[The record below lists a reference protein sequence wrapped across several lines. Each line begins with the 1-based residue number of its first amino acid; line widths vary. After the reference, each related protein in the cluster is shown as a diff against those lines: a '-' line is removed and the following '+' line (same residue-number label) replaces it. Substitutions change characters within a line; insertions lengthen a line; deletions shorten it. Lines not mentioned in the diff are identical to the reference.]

1 MIIDL
6 NSDLGESFG
15 NYSIG
20 NDVEV
25 MKYIT
30 SANIACGFHAGDP
43 IVIEKTIK
51 LALENKVAIG
61 AHPGYPD
68 LIGFGR
74 RSMKIRNG
82 ELSSMILYQV
92 SALKSMT
99 EALGGKLAH
108 VKPHGALYRDLAHD
122 YKKSLI
128 VAETIHKIDPELIFV
143 GLANSKM
150 LRAAREVGLKSVNEV
165 FADRSY
171 NDDGS
176 LVSRLQEGAVIND
189 EALCI
194 DQVNQMLTEK
204 TVQSINGN
212 TIPIQADSIC
222 VHGDTSKVVEFVK
235 NLSEFLT
242 NKGIELK
249 SMKSL
254 NLL

>member
-15 NYSIG
+15 NYTIG

-43 IVIEKTIK
+43 VVIEKTIK

-74 RSMKIRNG
+74 RSMKIRNE

-99 EALGGKLAH
+99 EALGGKLEH
-108 VKPHGALYRDLAHD
+108 VKPHGALYRDLAYD
-122 YKKSLI
+122 YPKAII
-128 VAETIHKIDPELIFV
+128 VAEAIYKIDPELIFV

-150 LRAAREVGLKSVNEV
+150 LRAAREVGLKAVNEV
-165 FADRSY
+165 FADRAY

-176 LVSRLQEGAVIND
+176 LVSRLQEGAVIHD
-189 EALCI
+189 GERCLE
-194 DQVNQMLTEK
+194 QVNQMITEN
-204 TVQSINGN
+204 TVKSINGN
-212 TIPIQADSIC
+212 AIPIQADTIC
-222 VHGDTSKVVEFVK
+222 VHGDTSKVVEFVIDLNK
-235 NLSEFLT
+235 FLSK
-242 NKGIELK
+242 KGIELK
-249 SMKSL
+249 SIKNL
-254 NLL
+254 NR